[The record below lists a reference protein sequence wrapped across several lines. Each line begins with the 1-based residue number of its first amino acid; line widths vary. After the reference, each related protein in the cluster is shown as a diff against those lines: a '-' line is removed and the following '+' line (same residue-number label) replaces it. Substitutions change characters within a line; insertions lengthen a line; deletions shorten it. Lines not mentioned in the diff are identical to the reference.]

1 MKIQSRFWNAGYG
14 PLAGSNGSNLAIIRA
29 TVNVRSNLKNNW
41 RLGKEM
47 GDYVDFKLV
56 KAEVSVEA
64 VASRYGVALRRTNG
78 SHERGKCP
86 LPTHPAGED
95 AKSFSI
101 NVSKQVW
108 ICHSAACAK
117 ARRGKKGGD
126 VIELVS
132 VMESCSLRDAGL
144 KLASWYGIEMKAD
157 RKESVTASQSDQND
171 SIGETRTSP
180 VGDRDDRYGIYEPLA
195 EWIELRAANNFL
207 SPSERSA
214 YLAVLGQIEELT
226 ASR

>member
-1 MKIQSRFWNAGYG
+1 
-14 PLAGSNGSNLAIIRA
+14 
-29 TVNVRSNLKNNW
+29 
-41 RLGKEM
+41 M

-108 ICHSAACAK
+108 ICHSTACAK

-126 VIELVS
+126 VIELVA

-144 KLASWYGIEMKAD
+144 KLASGFGLEMN
-157 RKESVTASQSDQND
+157 RNGETSETASRPDPKNEASLNQPAR
-171 SIGETRTSP
+171 IGDEDT
-180 VGDRDDRYGIYEPLA
+180 RYGIYDLLA
-195 EWIELRAANNFL
+195 EWIELRAANQSL
-207 SPSERSA
+207 SSFEKSA
-214 YLAVLGQIEELT
+214 YIAVLGQIEELAKAEIRG
-226 ASR
+226 AS

>member
-1 MKIQSRFWNAGYG
+1 
-14 PLAGSNGSNLAIIRA
+14 
-29 TVNVRSNLKNNW
+29 
-41 RLGKEM
+41 M

-64 VASRYGVALRRTNG
+64 VASRYGVALSRTNG

-108 ICHSAACAK
+108 ICHSMACAK
-117 ARRGKKGGD
+117 RRRGKKGGD

-144 KLASWYGIEMKAD
+144 KLASWFGLEMN
-157 RKESVTASQSDQND
+157 RSV
-171 SIGETRTSP
+171 
-180 VGDRDDRYGIYEPLA
+180 
-195 EWIELRAANNFL
+195 
-207 SPSERSA
+207 
-214 YLAVLGQIEELT
+214 
-226 ASR
+226 